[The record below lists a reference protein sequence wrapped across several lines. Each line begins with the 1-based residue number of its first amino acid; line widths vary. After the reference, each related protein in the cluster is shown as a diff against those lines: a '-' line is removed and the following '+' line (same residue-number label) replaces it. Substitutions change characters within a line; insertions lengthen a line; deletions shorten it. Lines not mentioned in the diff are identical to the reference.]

1 MYAPS
6 AVSATS
12 MRVTPR
18 HTANDDATVGRGRMA
33 ERTLEAAQ
41 LLQEALALLGE
52 SQASSDAPV
61 PQRSTDRLLRLPE
74 VQLLT
79 GLRRSAI
86 YEQMRRGLFPRSV
99 KTGPRAT
106 CWSEA
111 AVQRWIADRIAGQP
125 LQAFSWSIKA

>member
-1 MYAPS
+1 MTA
-6 AVSATS
+6 
-12 MRVTPR
+12 TPR
-18 HTANDDATVGRGRMA
+18 HTANDDAIVGRGRMA

-41 LLQEALALLGE
+41 LLQEALALLGAP
-52 SQASSDAPV
+52 QQSSNAPF

-99 KTGPRAT
+99 KTGPRAS

-125 LQAFSWSIKA
+125 LQTSPWSIKA

>member
-1 MYAPS
+1 
-6 AVSATS
+6 
-12 MRVTPR
+12 MRATPR
-18 HTANDDATVGRGRMA
+18 HAAKDDAIVGRGRMA
-33 ERTLEAAQ
+33 DRTLEAAQ
-41 LLQEALALLGE
+41 LLQEALALLGAP
-52 SQASSDAPV
+52 QQSSHSPF
-61 PQRSTDRLLRLPE
+61 PRPTTDRLLRLPD

-99 KTGPRAT
+99 KTGPRAS

-125 LQAFSWSIKA
+125 LQASQWSIKS

>member
-1 MYAPS
+1 M
-6 AVSATS
+6 T
-12 MRVTPR
+12 
-18 HTANDDATVGRGRMA
+18 
-33 ERTLEAAQ
+33 ERALEAAQ
-41 LLQEALALLGE
+41 LLQEALALLGAP
-52 SQASSDAPV
+52 QQSSDSPF
-61 PQRSTDRLLRLPE
+61 PQHSTDRLLRLPE

-79 GLRRSAI
+79 GLRRTAI

-125 LQAFSWSIKA
+125 LHASSWSIKA

>member
-1 MYAPS
+1 MTA
-6 AVSATS
+6 
-12 MRVTPR
+12 TPR
-18 HTANDDATVGRGRMA
+18 HTANVDAIVGRRRMA

-41 LLQEALALLGE
+41 LLQEALVLLGAHQQW
-52 SQASSDAPV
+52 SNAPV
-61 PQRSTDRLLRLPE
+61 PQRSNDRLLRLPE

-79 GLRRSAI
+79 GLRRTAI

-99 KTGPRAT
+99 RTGSRAM

-125 LQAFSWSIKA
+125 LQASPGSIKLDHGPKP

>member
-1 MYAPS
+1 MTA
-6 AVSATS
+6 
-12 MRVTPR
+12 TPR
-18 HTANDDATVGRGRMA
+18 HRADDDAIVGRGRMA

-41 LLQEALALLGE
+41 LLQEALALLGAP
-52 SQASSDAPV
+52 QQLSDAPL

-125 LQAFSWSIKA
+125 LQASQWSIKS